1 MVDGF
6 EKLTLSDYKWST
18 FKEVKQRVA
27 NISSGLVDLAG
38 IKPGDKVVIYADTK
52 MVGSHT
58 VCVRPSVY
66 TSVFTRA
73 CVRACVCACVRA
85 SGLFC
90 FVCALHCLYS

>member
-52 MVGSHT
+52 MVGSQT

-73 CVRACVCACVRA
+73 CVRA
-85 SGLFC
+85 
-90 FVCALHCLYS
+90 